1 MKQISIVLNAVLIL
15 AVAFLYYLHF
25 SSKSSCEKK
34 ITPSSF
40 VAKGNNNSSPCIAY
54 VDLDSLNEKIGY
66 IKNNRKALEAEQ
78 QSIEMEW
85 ENAYKNLENQ
95 KNNFL
100 KRGKSITQQ
109 EAEEFQAVLIQQQ
122 QQVDTK
128 KQTLSQKLNEKSY
141 KFMDGVQQK
150 LKDFLA
156 EYNVNNK
163 FTYIF
168 STGNGLDYMAY
179 KDSSYNLTQDVI
191 EGMNKMLAT
200 EPK

>member
-1 MKQISIVLNAVLIL
+1 
-15 AVAFLYYLHF
+15 
-25 SSKSSCEKK
+25 
-34 ITPSSF
+34 
-40 VAKGNNNSSPCIAY
+40 
-54 VDLDSLNEKIGY
+54 
-66 IKNNRKALEAEQ
+66 
-78 QSIEMEW
+78 
-85 ENAYKNLENQ
+85 
-95 KNNFL
+95 
-100 KRGKSITQQ
+100 
-109 EAEEFQAVLIQQQ
+109 
-122 QQVDTK
+122 
-128 KQTLSQKLNEKSY
+128 
-141 KFMDGVQQK
+141 MDGVQQK